1 MSWHFNEHDGTSVI
15 EDLSILLNDN
25 SYMVI
30 CMEDENFSV
39 TIEDEIKVGKT
50 AMMIASDNTI
60 NLINTNYIKNI
71 RLERKN
77 D

>member
-15 EDLSILLNDN
+15 EDLSVLLNDN

-30 CMEDENFSV
+30 FMEDENFYV
-39 TIEDEIKVGKT
+39 TTEDEIKIGKT

-71 RLERKN
+71 KLERKN